1 MRRKNDGRAS
11 LYNADELMLGINLY
25 EKTDSIIE
33 VLYHLMKYGRLKSFS
48 VILTHSPMDNFGDF
62 LEKEKRDTDILIEV
76 DAGKNVYALLCQETQ
91 VDGGYYF
98 VRRLTQASQ
107 KFEKNKIIAT
117 VTALE
122 SIRYDIKDVIFIILD
137 SYLKLLEGDGKHDI
151 VYRTLK

>member
-25 EKTDSIIE
+25 EKTESIIE

-98 VRRLTQASQ
+98 VRRLTQAPQ

>member
-25 EKTDSIIE
+25 EKTESIIE

-76 DAGKNVYALLCQETQ
+76 DSEKNVYALLCQETQ

-98 VRRLTQASQ
+98 VRRLTQASR

-137 SYLKLLEGDGKHDI
+137 SYLKLLEGDSKHDI

>member
-25 EKTDSIIE
+25 EKTESIIE